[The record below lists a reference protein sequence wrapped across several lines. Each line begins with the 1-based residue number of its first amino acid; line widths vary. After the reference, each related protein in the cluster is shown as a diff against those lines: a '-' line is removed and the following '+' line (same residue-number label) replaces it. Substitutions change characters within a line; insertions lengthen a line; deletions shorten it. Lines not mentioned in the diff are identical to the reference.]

1 MEYTYDAAGF
11 RAHFERSFTWVNG
24 YMRNVHRFPNKTAM
38 TDPMAGRSWTYRELN
53 EDVNRFA
60 NAMKARGV
68 GQGDLV
74 LYQLYNSPQFALCYI
89 APQKLGAINSP
100 ANFNLAAGETSRLI
114 DRDRPKVYVYD
125 CDVKDMAWKAL
136 ELSEYKPPVVLAVDY
151 RGQRPSLPQGHQ
163 FFDEF
168 LAQGSTE
175 EPPADYEPDIYA
187 EVTRFGTSGT
197 TGTPK
202 GVPLNSINEVMS
214 AHDTIMHFPLTP
226 QDVTM
231 NMTPWFH
238 RGGLHSGGINPT
250 FYAGASLVI
259 LRMFTAKACFDYVR
273 DYGVTFLIGVPS
285 ALENLAKR
293 QEKHPADLSGLHG
306 IVTMGAPLEKSDCIR
321 YQQLLTPRIF
331 NGYGTTETFWN
342 SFLRPEDLPAM
353 AGSAGRACTD
363 DEVRVVRIYDD
374 RRAEPDEVVPQ
385 DGVTPGEIII
395 YTAGK
400 SALCYTAN
408 EEQTREKYYKG
419 WFYTKDMGTWNED
432 CFVSVT
438 GRRDDMIVCMG
449 ENIYPAQL
457 EAVICTCPKVRDC
470 MVVGV
475 PDPSRGQCVAAY
487 VIAEDE
493 SLTVQE
499 LNRFCVES
507 NDISGYK
514 CPRYYCIVKE
524 LPYTATGKKQHVLLK
539 AQAAADLT
547 EGRLLRP

>member
-1 MEYTYDAAGF
+1 
-11 RAHFERSFTWVNG
+11 
-24 YMRNVHRFPNKTAM
+24 
-38 TDPMAGRSWTYRELN
+38 
-53 EDVNRFA
+53 
-60 NAMKARGV
+60 
-68 GQGDLV
+68 
-74 LYQLYNSPQFALCYI
+74 
-89 APQKLGAINSP
+89 
-100 ANFNLAAGETSRLI
+100 
-114 DRDRPKVYVYD
+114 
-125 CDVKDMAWKAL
+125 MAWKAL

-175 EPPADYEPDIYA
+175 EPPVDYEPDIYA

-226 QDVTM
+226 RDVTM

-363 DEVRVVRIYDD
+363 DEVRVVRVYDD

-395 YTAGK
+395 FTAGK

-419 WFYTKDMGTWNED
+419 WFYTKDMGTWNEE

-539 AQAAADLT
+539 AQAETDLA

>member
-24 YMRNVHRFPNKTAM
+24 YMRNVRRFPNKTAM

-53 EDVNRFA
+53 EAVNRFA

-74 LYQLYNSPQFALCYI
+74 LYQLYNSPQFVLCYI

-175 EPPADYEPDIYA
+175 EPPVDYEPDIYA

-250 FYAGASLVI
+250 FYAGASLII
-259 LRMFTAKACFDYVR
+259 LRMFTAKACFDCVR

-374 RRAEPDEVVPQ
+374 RRAEPAQDSLHQGVVLELFIEIGQRQNDDAGWQNTAQRGDNGARKPGNFGSDKLKQ
-385 DGVTPGEIII
+385 LYQQNQNYNGNQHYQIFVTVI
-395 YTAGK
+395 
-400 SALCYTAN
+400 
-408 EEQTREKYYKG
+408 
-419 WFYTKDMGTWNED
+419 
-432 CFVSVT
+432 
-438 GRRDDMIVCMG
+438 
-449 ENIYPAQL
+449 
-457 EAVICTCPKVRDC
+457 AVIDCDFSQSATADDTAHGGVSENGRDSDGE
-470 MVVGV
+470 VGY
-475 PDPSRGQCVAAY
+475 Q
-487 VIAEDE
+487 
-493 SLTVQE
+493 
-499 LNRFCVES
+499 
-507 NDISGYK
+507 
-514 CPRYYCIVKE
+514 
-524 LPYTATGKKQHVLLK
+524 
-539 AQAAADLT
+539 
-547 EGRLLRP
+547 